1 MKQDVSMKQRVREIK
16 RGILETANS
25 YLDDLEKE
33 KELTVLTI
41 ELSDNRL
48 QVLYDR
54 DLKQFFSIWIS
65 AGVTPQ
71 VEKGREAVIDRLE
84 FLMLVFDNFKDLE
97 DIEDF
102 RESWDFTLVILEEPD
117 QIMEDF
123 YYYLCRL

>member
-1 MKQDVSMKQRVREIK
+1 MKQRVREIK

-33 KELTVLTI
+33 QELTVLTI

-54 DLKQFFSIWIS
+54 DLKQFFNIWIG

-84 FLMLVFDNFKDLE
+84 FLMLVFDNFEDLE

>member
-1 MKQDVSMKQRVREIK
+1 MSKQDRVREIK
-16 RGILETANS
+16 RVILETANS

-54 DLKQFFSIWIS
+54 DLKQFFNIWIS

-71 VEKGREAVIDRLE
+71 IEKGREAVIDRLE
-84 FLMLVFDNFKDLE
+84 FLMLVFDNFKDLG